1 MSEQNE
7 RKVPTSFWMV
17 AGAATVWNLIGLM
30 IYYQQMTVPP
40 EVLAQS
46 LQPEQVQ
53 FLMSTPKWA
62 TSAYAIAVNAG
73 LLGSILLLLRK
84 AWAMPLFAL
93 SLAAI
98 LVQDLHAFVVANGLE
113 VWGTG
118 GLVLPAIVLAIA
130 VGLLVY
136 SRNAK
141 AKGLIG

>member
-1 MSEQNE
+1 MSDEVN
-7 RKVPTSFWMV
+7 RKVPTSFWIV

-30 IYYQQMTVPP
+30 IYYQQMTVSP

-46 LQPEQVQ
+46 LTPEQVE
-53 FLMSTPKWA
+53 FLTSTPKWA
-62 TSAYAIAVNAG
+62 TSAYAMAVNAG

-84 AWAMPLFAL
+84 AWAVPLYGL

-98 LVQDLHAFVVANGLE
+98 IVQDVHGFLLANGLQ

-118 GLVLPAIVLAIA
+118 ALVLPAIVLSIAI
-130 VGLLVY
+130 GLLIY

-141 AKGLIG
+141 ARGTIS

>member
-1 MSEQNE
+1 MSDEEN
-7 RKVPTSFWMV
+7 RKVPTSFWIV

-30 IYYQQMTVPP
+30 IYYQQMTVSP

-46 LQPEQVQ
+46 LTPEQVE
-53 FLMSTPKWA
+53 FLTSTPKWA
-62 TSAYAIAVNAG
+62 TSAYAMAVNAG

-84 AWAMPLFAL
+84 AWAVPLYGL

-98 LVQDLHAFVVANGLE
+98 IVQDVHGFLLANGLQ

-118 GLVLPAIVLAIA
+118 ALVLPAIVLSIAI
-130 VGLLVY
+130 GLLIY

-141 AKGLIG
+141 ARGTIS

>member
-1 MSEQNE
+1 MSDEVN
-7 RKVPTSFWMV
+7 RKVPTSFWIV

-30 IYYQQMTVPP
+30 IYYQQMTVSP

-46 LQPEQVQ
+46 LTPEQVE
-53 FLMSTPKWA
+53 FLTSTPKWA
-62 TSAYAIAVNAG
+62 TSAYAMAVNAG

-84 AWAMPLFAL
+84 AWAVPLYGL

-98 LVQDLHAFVVANGLE
+98 IVQDVHGFLLANGLQ

-118 GLVLPAIVLAIA
+118 ALVLPAIVLSIA
-130 VGLLVY
+130 VGLLIY

-141 AKGLIG
+141 ARGTIS

>member
-1 MSEQNE
+1 MSDDKNK
-7 RKVPTSFWMV
+7 KVPVSFWLV
-17 AGAATVWNLIGLM
+17 GGAATFWNLVGLM
-30 IYYQQMTVPP
+30 IYYQQMTVSP
-40 EVLAQS
+40 EVLAQN
-46 LQPEQVQ
+46 LTPEQVE
-53 FLMSTPKWA
+53 FLLSTPKWA

-84 AWAMPLFAL
+84 AWALPLYAL
-93 SLAAI
+93 SLVAI
-98 LVQDLHAFVVANGLE
+98 LVQDLHGFVVANGLE

-141 AKGLIG
+141 AGGLIR